1 MGTEMIDAM
10 TDGELVQA
18 AIEAAEI
25 ALSYEMTEGR
35 AYHEQAAERIK
46 WQAQRKLLRAALKA
60 RGITI
65 PPMKNTGL

>member
-1 MGTEMIDAM
+1 MGTEVIDAM
-10 TDGELVQA
+10 TDDELVQA

-35 AYHEQAAERIK
+35 AYREQTKERSK
-46 WQAQRKLLRAALKA
+46 WQGRRAVLYKALKA
-60 RGITI
+60 RGIPI